1 MLEIV
6 PQNSEEWTLVKEMHL
21 QKYPDHERDEMSIKR
36 QFTKMHRK
44 KQPTGDPHMRDH
56 IRIAKK
62 AFHEIGSCAL
72 ISDGTN
78 NFEVLE
84 IPVIERTQTQTL
96 EPTFEPTL
104 GQSTQS
110 TQLTDVQP
118 SFDDSDEEEDL
129 EAGDVPPAVSGRN
142 TGVNTTAVSG
152 TNTGVNTTAIV
163 HRPNPPSRGRR
174 NNNST
179 MQESVVQIMMMD
191 MQQRQQEQQQR
202 QQEHQDRMEQMERER
217 IESRLLMSQAID
229 SMAKAFAIYQNNNSN

>member
-6 PQNSEEWTLVKEMHL
+6 PQNSEEWTLVKEMHS

-104 GQSTQS
+104 GQSTQ
-110 TQLTDVQP
+110 LTDVQP
-118 SFDDSDEEEDL
+118 SFDDSDEEEEEEDL
-129 EAGDVPPAVSGRN
+129 EAGDLPAPEACDLPAPAVRGR
-142 TGVNTTAVSG
+142 
-152 TNTGVNTTAIV
+152 NTGVNTTAIV
-163 HRPNPPSRGRR
+163 HRPSPPSRGRR

-179 MQESVVQIMMMD
+179 MQESVVQMMMMD